1 MAKLKNSPLLLLLE
15 LVVPRLFSFLYK
27 SPDAEACDDDEP
39 FCNEVPAVLP
49 LPLAPSVSPFEDE
62 LNDPDE
68 FDLEINVLVDELLD
82 LLPDDTEAD
91 DEDEAAGVSVIDV
104 EGALALTLVKL
115 CCDDDKVDDDDD
127 CGFFEAGPLLT
138 PGFRPVCVFGE
149 LEPLLEPD
157 ADE

>member
-1 MAKLKNSPLLLLLE
+1 M
-15 LVVPRLFSFLYK
+15 
-27 SPDAEACDDDEP
+27 
-39 FCNEVPAVLP
+39 LP